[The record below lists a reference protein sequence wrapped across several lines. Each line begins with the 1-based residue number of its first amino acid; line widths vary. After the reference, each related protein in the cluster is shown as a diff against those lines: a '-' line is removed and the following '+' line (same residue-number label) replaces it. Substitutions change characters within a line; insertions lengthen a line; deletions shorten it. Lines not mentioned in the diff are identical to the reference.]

1 MFVVSSTL
9 VFLGSIGSMCSSCF
23 QWIGQMYFHA
33 IQENLSLPVN
43 EERCI
48 SIGRNTNQREFDV
61 EIVTTIMAIVM
72 LAEVYLIT
80 PKILQVLKTQD
91 DAMVKEQFLRMV
103 HSLFLQVA
111 TMSHW
116 DMNILQKWSFM
127 QYSCLNI
134 QSWNTMTTTNIKGVV
149 HCWS

>member
-1 MFVVSSTL
+1 
-9 VFLGSIGSMCSSCF
+9 
-23 QWIGQMYFHA
+23 MYFHA

-43 EERCI
+43 EERWI
-48 SIGRNTNQREFDV
+48 SIGRNTNQCEFDV

-72 LAEVYLIT
+72 LAEVYLMT

-111 TMSHW
+111 TMSH
-116 DMNILQKWSFM
+116 
-127 QYSCLNI
+127 
-134 QSWNTMTTTNIKGVV
+134 
-149 HCWS
+149 

>member
-1 MFVVSSTL
+1 
-9 VFLGSIGSMCSSCF
+9 
-23 QWIGQMYFHA
+23 MYFHA

-43 EERCI
+43 EERWI
-48 SIGRNTNQREFDV
+48 SIGRNTNQCEFDV

-91 DAMVKEQFLRMV
+91 GAKVKEQFLRMV

-111 TMSHW
+111 TMSHLSSIETRIYCK
-116 DMNILQKWSFM
+116 NGLLCSIHVSIFKVE
-127 QYSCLNI
+127 I
-134 QSWNTMTTTNIKGVV
+134 Q
-149 HCWS
+149 

>member
-1 MFVVSSTL
+1 
-9 VFLGSIGSMCSSCF
+9 
-23 QWIGQMYFHA
+23 MYFHA

-43 EERCI
+43 EERWI
-48 SIGRNTNQREFDV
+48 SIGRNTNQCEFDV

-91 DAMVKEQFLRMV
+91 GAKVKEQFLRMV

-111 TMSHW
+111 TNVSLRHEYTAKMVFYAVFMS
-116 DMNILQKWSFM
+116 
-127 QYSCLNI
+127 QYSKLKYNDDDKYKRCRPLLI
-134 QSWNTMTTTNIKGVV
+134 ISPTRWRL
-149 HCWS
+149 S

>member
-1 MFVVSSTL
+1 
-9 VFLGSIGSMCSSCF
+9 
-23 QWIGQMYFHA
+23 MYFHA
-33 IQENLSLPVN
+33 FQENLSLSVN
-43 EERCI
+43 EERWI

-111 TMSHW
+111 TMSH
-116 DMNILQKWSFM
+116 
-127 QYSCLNI
+127 
-134 QSWNTMTTTNIKGVV
+134 
-149 HCWS
+149 